1 MTTYIGLL
9 RAVNLAGINKVAMA
23 DLRQMLVKQGMQNCQ
38 TLLQSGNVVF
48 CSRVTS
54 AAKIEHQLEE
64 AAEKHLRVKTEFF
77 VRSEEEWKAIVAA
90 NPFPDEARK
99 DPGHLLMLCLKAAPE
114 RAAVTAL
121 QDAIV
126 GREIVKAKG
135 QQAYIVYPDGQG
147 RSRLTTLLIEKKL
160 GTRATGRNWN
170 TVLKLSALADEVSH
184 R

>member
-1 MTTYIGLL
+1 MATYIGLL

-23 DLRQMLVKQGMQNCQ
+23 DLRQLMTGLGLENGK

-48 CSRVTS
+48 RSRISS
-54 AAKIEHQLEE
+54 AEKLERLLE
-64 AAEKHLRVKTEFF
+64 DAAEKQLGVKTEFF
-77 VRSEEEWKAIVAA
+77 VRSAEDWKALIAA
-90 NPFPDEARK
+90 NPFPAEARQ

-121 QDAIV
+121 QAAIV

-135 QQAYIVYPDGQG
+135 HQAYIVYPDGQG
-147 RSRLTTLLIEKKL
+147 RSRLTTLMIEKKL

-170 TVLKLSALADEVSH
+170 TVLKLQALAEA
-184 R
+184 

>member
-1 MTTYIGLL
+1 MPTYIGLL
-9 RAVNLAGINKVAMA
+9 RAVNLAGINKVAMS
-23 DLRQMLVKQGMQNCQ
+23 DLRQLLGTLGLEGGQ

-48 CSRVTS
+48 RSRITS
-54 AAKIEHQLEE
+54 AARLERLLE
-64 AAEKHLRVKTEFF
+64 DGAEKQLAVKTAFF
-77 VRSEEEWKAIVAA
+77 VRSAEDWKTLIAA

-99 DPGHLLMLCLKAAPE
+99 DPGRLLMLCLKAAPE
-114 RAAVTAL
+114 RSAVTAL

-147 RSRLTTLLIEKKL
+147 RSRLTTVLIEKKL

-170 TVLKLSALADEVSH
+170 TVLKLNALADAQG
-184 R
+184 